1 MDSSEFVHVEHTS
14 NRNLQK
20 RLSWLCSA
28 LVAMHSAQL
37 ISAFCK
43 LRTWFFC
50 FLFLEN
56 GIETNPQELY
66 MKLFKILLSRPS
78 PVQEHG
84 QELNRSTDKSCR
96 KDISQR
102 TVCAEEGGWSW
113 CS

>member
-1 MDSSEFVHVEHTS
+1 V
-14 NRNLQK
+14 
-20 RLSWLCSA
+20 A
-28 LVAMHSAQL
+28 L
-37 ISAFCK
+37 
-43 LRTWFFC
+43 LRTC
-50 FLFLEN
+50 RDAQRPIDLCILQAANLVFLFSFFEN
-56 GIETNPQELY
+56 GIETNPEELY

-102 TVCAEEGGWSW
+102 TVCAEEGGWSSW